1 MIPQVIAVV
10 GATATGKSDLALALA
25 EELDG
30 EVLMRFETPFGPE
43 ATIRGPEGEVFNVI
57 SYTAEAE
64 EEAEHDRDA
73 E

>member
-1 MIPQVIAVV
+1 M
-10 GATATGKSDLALALA
+10 SFD
-25 EELDG
+25 
-30 EVLMRFETPFGPE
+30 TPFGPE